1 MNHSNLMFGVIIPT
15 YNRPELMLV
24 AAAGVLGQTHQNW
37 ILVIVND
44 ASTTDYAAAVEQ
56 LKDSRIIYLEREKNG
71 GCNAARNTGIDEL
84 ARRGVDFMIS
94 SGDDEI
100 FDPQCMEK
108 AAEMIATHPDYHWFM
123 SNTSGEVKPSS
134 RQISREGRYDWF
146 EDYLYGKALRGDK
159 THAIR
164 LATLGEIRYDGRYR
178 SSNMWPFY
186 IPLANRSAIWGYPF
200 ASKKISYL
208 ADGITKNSSRYP
220 KTFLEI
226 YSRVAKH
233 ALAIRYRPLTFP
245 AYKYLLL
252 ELTKTPKRIVMIA
265 RMKKSKKKA

>member
-1 MNHSNLMFGVIIPT
+1 MKKPDLVFGVIIPT

-24 AAAGVLGQTHQNW
+24 AAAGVLGQTYQNW

-44 ASTTDYAAAVEQ
+44 ASSSDYSAAVEQ
-56 LKDSRIIYLEREKNG
+56 LKDPRIIYLKRAENG

-84 ARRGVDFMIS
+84 VSRGADFMIS

-100 FDPQCMEK
+100 LDPRCIEK
-108 AAEMIATHPDYHWFM
+108 AAEMIDNHPDYHWFI

-134 RQISREGRYDWF
+134 KKISREGRYDWF

-164 LATLGEIRYDGRYR
+164 LATLGTIRYDGRYR
-178 SSNMWPFY
+178 SSNMWPFF
-186 IPLANRSAIWGYPF
+186 IPLATRSAIWGYPF

-208 ADGITKNSSRYP
+208 EDGITKNSSRYP

-233 ALAIRYRPLTFP
+233 ALAIRYRPLTFA

-252 ELTKTPKRIVMIA
+252 ELAKTPKRIVLLS
-265 RMKKSKKKA
+265 RMRDSKKKR